1 MVKKLMYFTGMTF
14 FVYFFGFILLYLFL
28 KSFTINH
35 FLVMFAVFSFCFAAV
50 NSVYFYFNLFRQVKE
65 FDNEFKNIS
74 ATDKYDFTK
83 TYTLPKL
90 FIPFETFLANLIGF
104 SKDAIHELVSNASK
118 SSVSNASF
126 NYEIGITTKEMKE
139 IRNNFEI
146 IGNVMNDSA
155 KSVSGIAANM
165 EDFKD
170 FIEGLYK
177 ISNNTIQTAEEINRS
192 SSGTISAINA
202 NKESLEGLHGQMN
215 NILSIVNIIDDI
227 ASQTNLLALNAAI
240 EAARAGEHGR
250 GFAVV
255 ADEVK
260 KLAEQ
265 TQKQSKEIEKT
276 TGIVAGNFD
285 ILVQKNNSIIEII
298 KTNTGSV
305 EEMLNSFSELAGK
318 ISQANDMIINITAAT
333 EQQSSSVEEVS
344 QTVLH
349 MSQSVKDISEKLNVL
364 SSKSVEIS
372 KISEKSENILKKVKV
387 GAHIEKI
394 AEFAEEGIREIT
406 GIIESSIKSGEIS
419 SSDIWDRNY
428 IPVTDTNPQ
437 KYKTKFTDF
446 VKRRIQPIEDKYL
459 AMDPS
464 FKYFLLVDENGYAA
478 AHNSI
483 FDKPLTGDYAKDIA
497 GNRSMRIF
505 NDPVGLAVA
514 RNTDN
519 LIIQTYP
526 RDTGEVISDVGVPVF
541 IDGRHWGCVRVGYS
555 V

>member
-1 MVKKLMYFTGMTF
+1 MVKKLMYFTGITF
-14 FVYFFGFILLYLFL
+14 FLYFFGLILLYLFL
-28 KSFTINH
+28 KSFTLNH
-35 FLVMFAVFSFCFAAV
+35 FLPIFAVFSLCFAAV
-50 NSVYFYFNLFRQVKE
+50 NSVYFYFNLFKQVKE

-83 TYTLPKL
+83 TYVLPKL
-90 FIPFETFLANLIGF
+90 FIPFETFLTNLICF

-126 NYEIGITTKEMKE
+126 NYEISITTKEMKE

-165 EDFKD
+165 EDFKE
-170 FIEGLYK
+170 FIEGLNK
-177 ISNNTIQTAEEINRS
+177 ISNNTIQTAEEINKS
-192 SSGTISAINA
+192 SSGTILAINA
-202 NKESLEGLHGQMN
+202 NKESLEGLHSQMN

-318 ISQANDMIINITAAT
+318 ISQANDMIINITAST

-364 SSKSVEIS
+364 SSKSIEIS

-394 AEFAEEGIREIT
+394 AEFAEEAVGEIVK
-406 GIIESSIKSGEIS
+406 IIEDSIKNGEVS
-419 SSDIWDRNY
+419 SSDLWDRNY
-428 IPVTDTNPQ
+428 APVANTNPQ

-459 AMDPS
+459 GKDPS
-464 FKYFLLVDENGYAA
+464 FKYFLLIDANGYAA

-483 FDKPLTGDYAKDIA
+483 YDKPLTGDYAKDIA

-519 LIIQTYP
+519 LIVQTYP
-526 RDTGEVISDVGVPVF
+526 RDTGEVISDVGVPMF
-541 IDGRHWGCVRVGYS
+541 IDGKHWGGIRVGYGI
-555 V
+555 

>member
-14 FVYFFGFILLYLFL
+14 FVYFLGFIMFYVFL
-28 KSFTINH
+28 KNFTINH
-35 FLVMFAVFSFCFAAV
+35 FLVIFTVFSLCFAAV
-50 NSVYFYFNLFRQVKE
+50 NSVYFYFNLFKQVKE

-83 TYTLPKL
+83 IYKLPKL
-90 FIPFETFLANLIGF
+90 FIPFETFLTNLMSF

-126 NYEIGITTKEMKE
+126 NYEISITTKDMAE
-139 IRNNFEI
+139 IRNNFEV

-155 KSVSGIAANM
+155 KSVNGIATNM

-170 FIEGLYK
+170 FIEGLHK
-177 ISNNTIQTAEEINRS
+177 ISNNTIQTAEEINKS

-298 KTNTGSV
+298 KNNTASV
-305 EEMLNSFSELAGK
+305 EEMLRSFSELAGK

-364 SSKSVEIS
+364 SSKSIEIS

-387 GAHIEKI
+387 GAHIETI
-394 AEFAEEGIREIT
+394 AELAEKGIKE
-406 GIIESSIKSGEIS
+406 IIEIIDNSIKKGEIS
-419 SSDIWDRNY
+419 SSDIWDRHY
-428 IPVTDTNPQ
+428 VPVADTNPQ

-459 AMDPS
+459 AIDPS

-483 FDKPLTGDYAKDIA
+483 FDRPLTGNYANDIA

-519 LIIQTYP
+519 LIVQTYP
-526 RDTGEVISDVGVPVF
+526 RDTGEVISDVGVPMF
-541 IDGRHWGCVRVGYS
+541 IEGRHWGGIRVGYG

>member
-1 MVKKLMYFTGMTF
+1 
-14 FVYFFGFILLYLFL
+14 
-28 KSFTINH
+28 
-35 FLVMFAVFSFCFAAV
+35 MFAVFSFCFAAV

-65 FDNEFKNIS
+65 FDHEFKNIS

-83 TYTLPKL
+83 TYKLPKL
-90 FIPFETFLANLIGF
+90 FIPFETFLTNLIGF

-126 NYEIGITTKEMKE
+126 NYEIGITTNEMKE
-139 IRNNFEI
+139 IRNNFEV
-146 IGNVMNDSA
+146 IGSVMNDSA
-155 KSVSGIAANM
+155 KSVSAIAVNM
-165 EDFKD
+165 EEFKS
-170 FIEGLYK
+170 FIEGLHK
-177 ISNNTIQTAEEINRS
+177 ISNNTIQTAEEINKS
-192 SSGTISAINA
+192 SSGTISAINS

-276 TGIVAGNFD
+276 TGVVAGNFD

-298 KTNTGSV
+298 KTNTVSV
-305 EEMLNSFSELAGK
+305 EEMLHSFSELAGK

-344 QTVLH
+344 QTVLD

-364 SSKSVEIS
+364 SSKSIEIS

-394 AEFAEEGIREIT
+394 AELAEEGIKEII
-406 GIIESSIKSGEIS
+406 GIIENAIKNGEIS
-419 SSDIWDRNY
+419 TSDIWDRNY
-428 IPVTDTNPQ
+428 VPVTNTNPQ

-446 VKRRIQPIEDKYL
+446 IKRRIQPIEDKYL

-483 FDKPLTGDYAKDIA
+483 FDKPLTGDYAKDIV

-519 LIIQTYP
+519 LIVQTYP
-526 RDTGEVISDVGVPVF
+526 RDTGEVISDVGVPMF
-541 IDGRHWGCVRVGYS
+541 IDGRHWGGIRVGYG

>member
-1 MVKKLMYFTGMTF
+1 MVKKLMYFTGITF
-14 FVYFFGFILLYLFL
+14 FVYFLGIILLYLFL
-28 KSFTINH
+28 RSFTLNH
-35 FLVMFAVFSFCFAAV
+35 FLPIFALFSLCFGAV

-65 FDNEFKNIS
+65 FDNEFRNIS

-83 TYTLPKL
+83 TYVLPKL
-90 FIPFETFLANLIGF
+90 FIPFESFLTNLINF

-118 SSVSNASF
+118 SSVSNAKF
-126 NYEIGITTKEMKE
+126 NYEIDITTKEMKE
-139 IRNNFEI
+139 IRGNFEV
-146 IGNVMNDSA
+146 IGSVMNDSA
-155 KSVSGIAANM
+155 KSVNGIAANM
-165 EDFKD
+165 EDFKE
-170 FIEGLYK
+170 FIEGLNK

-192 SSGTISAINA
+192 SSGTISAINS
-202 NKESLEGLHGQMN
+202 NKESLEGLHNQMN

-318 ISQANDMIINITAAT
+318 ISQANDMIINITAST
-333 EQQSSSVEEVS
+333 EQQSSSIEEVS

-349 MSQSVKDISEKLNVL
+349 MSQSVKDISEKLNGL
-364 SSKSVEIS
+364 SSKSIEIS
-372 KISEKSENILKKVKV
+372 KISEQSQNILKRVKV
-387 GAHIEKI
+387 GAHIERI
-394 AEFAEEGIREIT
+394 AELAEKGVGEIIRA
-406 GIIESSIKSGEIS
+406 IEDAVKSGEIS
-419 SSDIWDRNY
+419 SSDMWDRNY
-428 IPVTDTNPQ
+428 IPVANTNPQ

-446 VKRRIQPIEDKYL
+446 IKRRIQPIEDKYL
-459 AMDPS
+459 GIDSS
-464 FKYFLLVDENGYAA
+464 FRYFLLIDENGYAG

-483 FDKPLTGDYAKDIA
+483 YDKPLTGDYAKDIA

-514 RNTDN
+514 KNTEN
-519 LIIQTYP
+519 LIVQTYP
-526 RDTGEVISDVGVPVF
+526 RDTGEVISDVGVPLF
-541 IDGRHWGCVRVGYS
+541 IDGRHWGGVRVGYAI
-555 V
+555 